1 MLCHC
6 IYIIMLTKTMT
17 LRMNVSFFVTEFS
30 LKIVQGLNLKSETL
44 TYKRFTMS
52 SKNMVPSIY

>member
-52 SKNMVPSIY
+52 SKNIVPSI